1 MGVVMLRLWSL
12 CIILRIVVLCFLKS
26 IFERKISLMQ
36 TTDPKDNRGLLY
48 PAYHKLYSAL
58 NNLEKFEKGSN
69 FFDNISYLDNF
80 FSEYRN
86 VTFMLQKSLAHT
98 EYLKAY
104 EENRQ
109 KYLLND
115 VCKWFIEK
123 RNEVLKQQ
131 PFDLEKKIRI
141 IIYTTTD
148 NLTLPELSF
157 TIENDVEYSTLID
170 SMREF
175 FTKLNLVEVMFS
187 AEFSFYERGYKE
199 ELYDNFISGI
209 NNMKLFMKAMKSSLN
224 ESSAL
229 SDQLEKKIDELK
241 FHRVPKNMLLTDDYV
256 FYTRK
261 NQFEKASRAEF
272 NFDKEDQKVPVSN
285 FEKMFPGS
293 KYIFDNFIMMHLV
306 TFQMQKQLMPTCL
319 IVYNDEKMQIMSF
332 ESTIKTTTYRKLYEI
347 ANQIE
352 TEDIKEVLYVG
363 EMYRYP
369 NTEHILN
376 LESWER
382 IKYMNS
388 ESLIFFK
395 SGQDLVTKSYSFDSD
410 KVNDPKYVAF
420 ILVGQNDTI
429 NNLAFMNPVVN
440 EFKRLSLKKQE
451 P

>member
-1 MGVVMLRLWSL
+1 
-12 CIILRIVVLCFLKS
+12 
-26 IFERKISLMQ
+26 MQ
-36 TTDPKDNRGLLY
+36 TIDPKEDNRGLLY

-58 NNLEKFEKGSN
+58 NNLDKFEKGSN

-98 EYLKAY
+98 EYLKVY

-131 PFDLEKKIRI
+131 PFDLEKKIHI
-141 IIYTTTD
+141 VIYTTTD
-148 NLTLPELSF
+148 NLVLPELSF
-157 TIENDVEYSTLID
+157 TIENDVEYSTLIK

-175 FTKLNLVEVMFS
+175 FAKLKLVEVMFS
-187 AEFSFYERGYKE
+187 AEFSFFERGHKE
-199 ELYDNFISGI
+199 ELYANFISGI
-209 NNMKLFMKAMKSSLN
+209 NNMKLFMKAMKDSLN
-224 ESSAL
+224 ESSTL

-272 NFDKEDQKVPVSN
+272 SFGNDDKKVPVTN

-293 KYIFDNFIMMHLV
+293 KDLFDNFIMMHLV

-319 IVYNDEKMQIMSF
+319 IIYNDEKMEFTSF
-332 ESTIKTTTYRKLYEI
+332 DSTIKTTTYRKVYEI

-352 TEDIKEVLYVG
+352 TEDIKEVFYVG
-363 EMYRYP
+363 EMYGYP
-369 NTEHILN
+369 NTEDVVN
-376 LESWER
+376 LESRER
-382 IKYMNS
+382 VKYMTS
-388 ESLIFFK
+388 ESLIFFRSGRDQVIK
-395 SGQDLVTKSYSFDSD
+395 SFSFDSD
-410 KVNDPKYVAF
+410 KVNDPGYVAS
-420 ILVGQNDTI
+420 ILVGQNDAV
-429 NNLAFMNPVVN
+429 NNLAFMKPVIN
-440 EFKRLSLKKQE
+440 EFKRLSLKKIGS
-451 P
+451 